1 MFVTNWISTTKIQK
15 ISEITN
21 FFRHYFLSRTEV
33 ILYSKF
39 PHESNF
45 GATDLSRGGVRVG
58 NIIHAT
64 CFYLSE
70 QRKAEIILQE
80 IADDNQ
86 GLMFQLRTQKSK
98 VVWTSK

>member
-1 MFVTNWISTTKIQK
+1 MD
-15 ISEITN
+15 
-21 FFRHYFLSRTEV
+21 L

-70 QRKAEIILQE
+70 QKKAEIILQE

-86 GLMFQLRTQKSK
+86 SLMFQLRTPKGK
-98 VVWTSK
+98 VVWASK

>member
-1 MFVTNWISTTKIQK
+1 MD
-15 ISEITN
+15 
-21 FFRHYFLSRTEV
+21 L
-33 ILYSKF
+33 ILYSKC

-70 QRKAEIILQE
+70 QRNAEIMLQE

-86 GLMFQLRTQKSK
+86 GVIFQLRTPKGK
-98 VVWTSK
+98 VVWASK

>member
-1 MFVTNWISTTKIQK
+1 MD
-15 ISEITN
+15 
-21 FFRHYFLSRTEV
+21 L

-45 GATDLSRGGVRVG
+45 GATYLSRGGVRVG

-70 QRKAEIILQE
+70 QKKTEIILQE

-86 GLMFQLRTQKSK
+86 GLMFQLRSPKGK
-98 VVWTSK
+98 VVWASK

>member
-1 MFVTNWISTTKIQK
+1 MD
-15 ISEITN
+15 
-21 FFRHYFLSRTEV
+21 L

-45 GATDLSRGGVRVG
+45 GVTDLSSGGVRVG

-70 QRKAEIILQE
+70 KKKAEIILQE
-80 IADDNQ
+80 IADDNK
-86 GLMFQLRTQKSK
+86 GLMFQLRTPKGK
-98 VVWTSK
+98 VVWASK

>member
-1 MFVTNWISTTKIQK
+1 MDLV
-15 ISEITN
+15 
-21 FFRHYFLSRTEV
+21 
-33 ILYSKF
+33 LYSKF

-58 NIIHAT
+58 NIIQAT

-70 QRKAEIILQE
+70 QKKAEIMLQE

-86 GLMFQLRTQKSK
+86 DLMFQLRTPKGK
-98 VVWTSK
+98 VVWASK